1 MCFALHICIFNE
13 KVNVYIDVTD
23 KDNIQFLTT
32 LIFFKGNSLS
42 ASNTQSHMSIE
53 IINYMEDTD

>member
-1 MCFALHICIFNE
+1 MFNE

-42 ASNTQSHMSIE
+42 ASNTQSHMFIE

>member
-1 MCFALHICIFNE
+1 MSLTRIVSLNKRF
-13 KVNVYIDVTD
+13 
-23 KDNIQFLTT
+23 QFLTT

>member
-1 MCFALHICIFNE
+1 MCFALHICIVNE
-13 KVNVYIDVTD
+13 KVNLYIDVTD